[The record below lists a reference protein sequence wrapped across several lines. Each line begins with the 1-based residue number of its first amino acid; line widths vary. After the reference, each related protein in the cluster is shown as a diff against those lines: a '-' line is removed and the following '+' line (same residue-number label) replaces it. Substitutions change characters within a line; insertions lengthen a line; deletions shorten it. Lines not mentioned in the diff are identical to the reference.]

1 MGQHRLARSPVRS
14 MREMT
19 RNLLAAAA
27 IAAFGLIALPAH
39 AAPPAVRSTP
49 VRQVLVLVPLNI
61 RTGPGTHFHVA
72 GRYHPGQQVAVTGI
86 SDDFNWWRVRCLR
99 GGACWIS
106 AKPIYS
112 LPIAW
117 R

>member
-1 MGQHRLARSPVRS
+1 MMSRL
-14 MREMT
+14 
-19 RNLLAAAA
+19 LLAAAVVV
-27 IAAFGLIALPAH
+27 FGLTLPPAY

-72 GRYHPGQQVAVTGI
+72 GRYHPGQQIAVTGI
-86 SDDFNWWRVRCLR
+86 SDDFNWWRVRCPR
-99 GGACWIS
+99 GGTCWIS
-106 AKPIYS
+106 ARPIYS
-112 LPIAW
+112 LPTAW